1 MYPKLSDLI
10 KDLFGL
16 DIPLPIQTFG
26 FFVAIAFVLANYTF
40 AYEMKRKEQEG
51 LMKAYTSKIKNHL
64 NHDYIQYALSGI
76 IGLLIGYKGV
86 YLFLNYGVFASNPQA
101 LLLNQEGHV
110 LGALGGLIVG
120 IYLKYKE
127 IRDSKKLPEY
137 SENTVHPYQ
146 LVGNMTIIAAFA
158 GLLGAKIFHNLENLD
173 EFLRDPIENMISFS
187 GLTMYGGLIVGSIA
201 VILYARKH
209 NLNIKHVIDA
219 CAPGLMLA
227 YGIGRL
233 GCHVSGD
240 GDWGI
245 PNSAYKFTD
254 VKTAV
259 VASKQDYLNSINDN
273 LIYYQRS
280 FEGIKE
286 IKTVNDVPNIAFK
299 GPDYLPTWLFSY
311 NFPHN
316 VVNDG
321 TPIQG
326 CEGNNCY
333 ALPIGVF
340 PTSLYEAIFC
350 VLLFLLL
357 FGIRKKINI
366 PGQLFSIYLMLNGF
380 ERFWIEKIRVN
391 TNYNILGGITQAEI
405 ISMVLFLLG
414 LIGLLYF
421 KKAHSSAKANNI

>member
-1 MYPKLSDLI
+1 VYPKLSDLI
-10 KDLFGL
+10 KDLFGI

-40 AYEMKRKEQEG
+40 AYEMKRKEKEG
-51 LMKAYTSKIKNHL
+51 LLLAYKSKIKNHL
-64 NHDYIQYALSGI
+64 NHGFLPYALSGL
-76 IGLLIGYKGV
+76 IGLLIGYKGL
-86 YLFLNYGVFASNPQA
+86 YLILNYSVFANNPQA
-101 LLLNQEGHV
+101 LLINKEGNTI
-110 LGALGGLIVG
+110 GALLGLVVG

-127 IRDSKKLPEY
+127 ITDSKKLPEY

-158 GLLGAKIFHNLENLD
+158 GLLGAKIFHNLENFN
-173 EFLRDPIENMISFS
+173 EFLRDPIENLISFS

-209 NLNIKHVIDA
+209 NLNIKHVIDS

-233 GCHVSGD
+233 GCHISGD

-245 PNSAYKFTD
+245 PNSAYKYTD

-259 VASKQDYLNSINDN
+259 VASKQDYLNSVNEN
-273 LIYYQRS
+273 LTYYQRS

-286 IKTVNDVPNIAFK
+286 IKTMADVPHIAFK
-299 GPDYLPTWLFSY
+299 GPVNFPTWLFSY
-311 NFPHN
+311 NFPNN
-316 VVNDG
+316 VINDG
-321 TPIQG
+321 IPIQG

-340 PTSLYEAIFC
+340 PTSFYEAVFC
-350 VLLFLLL
+350 VLLFGLL
-357 FGIRKKINI
+357 FAIRKKINI
-366 PGQLFSIYLMLNGF
+366 PGYMFSIYLMLNGF

-405 ISMVLFLLG
+405 ISIILFLLG
-414 LIGLLYF
+414 LIGLIYF
-421 KKAHSSAKANNI
+421 KKINLKARTN